1 MAGDV
6 VAWGCA
12 AVVILGLAAYVF
24 FEILKRWRVGLR
36 LSALD
41 ESLLYD
47 DGVSVEV
54 ITDTPIGS
62 SMVGGVVAEFV
73 EEVVI
78 KKCVMY
84 NTTKFTTKCVNL

>member
-1 MAGDV
+1 M

-24 FEILKRWRVGLR
+24 FEVLKRWRVGLR

-47 DGVSVEV
+47 DGVAVEV

-73 EEVVI
+73 EDQSP
-78 KKCVMY
+78 
-84 NTTKFTTKCVNL
+84 

>member
-6 VAWGCA
+6 GAWGCA

-73 EEVVI
+73 EDQSP
-78 KKCVMY
+78 
-84 NTTKFTTKCVNL
+84 